1 MTETKKKVKHSRAS
15 LLVLAALV
23 TATLVGRAV
32 MHSDGS
38 IVTGPSHFSA
48 PGGHAVS
55 FSGRL
60 SQEAVL
66 LGGDG
71 RVQMELILQAEE
83 RKGLDLAPVPTD
95 LIVVLDRSG
104 SMQGE
109 KMEYARAAVGELIGQ
124 LNSHDRFALVS
135 YSSAAHLSIPLTPAA
150 PKARD
155 IWRRQVQRIQPNGGT
170 NMSAGI
176 DVAVRTIER
185 SREAGRA
192 ARVIL
197 ISDGLANEG
206 DASLEGLKARA
217 SRVSRWEH
225 VLSTVGV
232 GEDFNEF
239 LMSSLADAGTGNY
252 YYLNDTTELARVFSK
267 EFEATRE
274 TVATGLVVAMRPG
287 SNVKVVD
294 AAGYPLERDG
304 DSVTFR
310 PGSLFSGQERRIW
323 VTLEVPG
330 DRVGSYEPGRF
341 SLSYSDRG
349 GETYSLALEN
359 VPTVAC
365 IADEDRFFASVD
377 KDVWEQS
384 VLQETYNR
392 LQEKV
397 ARAVKEGRED
407 QAIQAINDY
416 REQNT
421 YMNRELQS
429 KAVRDSLDEAAQL
442 EAEVQFAFTGADQEL
457 KQNRLSKERQA
468 AGRDGR
474 RAGSKK
480 Q

>member
-1 MTETKKKVKHSRAS
+1 
-15 LLVLAALV
+15 
-23 TATLVGRAV
+23 
-32 MHSDGS
+32 
-38 IVTGPSHFSA
+38 
-48 PGGHAVS
+48 
-55 FSGRL
+55 
-60 SQEAVL
+60 
-66 LGGDG
+66 
-71 RVQMELILQAEE
+71 MELILRAEE
-83 RKGLDLAPVPTD
+83 RKGLDAAPVPTD
-95 LIVVLDRSG
+95 LIVILDRSG

-109 KMEYARAAVGELIGQ
+109 KIEYARAAVATLIGQ
-124 LNSHDRFALVS
+124 LNPKDRFALVA
-135 YSSAAHLSIPLTPAA
+135 YSSAAHLSIPLTPAS
-150 PKARD
+150 PKAREF
-155 IWRRQVQRIQPNGGT
+155 WRREVRRIQPNGGT

-176 DVAVRTIER
+176 DVAVRTVET

-217 SRVSRWEH
+217 SRVTRWEH

-232 GEDFNEF
+232 GQDFNEF

-252 YYLNDTTELARVFSK
+252 YYLSDTAELASVFSR

-274 TVATGLVVAMRPG
+274 TVATGLMVTMRPG
-287 SNVKVVD
+287 GNVKVVD

-304 DSVTFR
+304 DRVTFR

-330 DRVGSYEPGRF
+330 DHVGSYELGRF

-349 GETYSLALEN
+349 EIHSLKLED

-397 ARAVKEGRED
+397 ALAVKEGRKD

-416 REQNT
+416 REQNA

-429 KAVRDSLDEAAQL
+429 KAVRDNLDEAGEL
-442 EAEVQFAFTGADQEL
+442 EAEVHSAFTGVDQEL
-457 KQNRLSKERQA
+457 KQNRLSKQRQA